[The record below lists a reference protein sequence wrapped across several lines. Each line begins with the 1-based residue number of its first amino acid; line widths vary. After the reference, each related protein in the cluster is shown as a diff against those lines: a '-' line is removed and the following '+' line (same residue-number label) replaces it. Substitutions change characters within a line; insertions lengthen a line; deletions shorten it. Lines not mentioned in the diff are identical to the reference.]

1 MPEGKAIINGIEET
15 VSIGDTDTPQ
25 PLMTMEELMSD
36 GTPGL
41 SGPMPDI
48 ARRGTVVDPIAE
60 PVAKPVADPIEEPV
74 VEAAVDTT
82 PESASA
88 KLVTAFLEEKGV
100 AYEVK
105 EDGTISY
112 DPEKAKEL
120 EVTPEM
126 ILSAGVEADPAKE
139 TKEKGEE
146 VETMF
151 TGDDVLSA
159 LHAKVPGMGITDPE
173 GIADYVAEVAQ
184 RASVVE
190 DMAAMIQDNPELG
203 EYIRLVHTQGMTPRL
218 AASSAFSELAKKPDI
233 DEEPELYAKWSAQQA
248 TVETERRMLKER
260 GGAFDVQNQARS
272 VLVDKTLDG
281 FLVRH
286 NDKYPDRKKNRV
298 DTLAE
303 FNSFFHGD
311 PATGGTFRPDAFD
324 VLDRGINSKFYIK
337 EAEEAAVTKAMA
349 ALATGDT
356 EAQVQIAPTLGGGGG
371 EIQTTTETSLSRF
384 EEALGREPE
393 DRWARVLGDA

>member
-203 EYIRLVHTQGMTPRL
+203 EYIRLVHTQGCSPRL
-218 AASSAFSELAKKPDI
+218 AAASAFSELAKKPDI

-337 EAEEAAVTKAMA
+337 EAEEAAVRKAMA